1 MPRWTRT
8 ATLAGLILAGVSVL
22 DPLGSTEP
30 PLPPSNPAS
39 SPSAPREYT
48 LLFLGDIMLSRGGGA
63 KMRFEDDWA
72 YPFHEIAATLRAA
85 DLVYANLECP
95 ISDQGRE
102 LGHRYSFRADPR
114 AMAGLKE
121 ANVRVV
127 SQANNHTYDW
137 GPAALL
143 DSLERLRVGGIRVTG
158 AGQND
163 LEAHFPVIVDLNGV
177 RLAFLAYVDVP
188 PPEATAGVDRPGVAW
203 LEPGRVLADI
213 RYARPL
219 ADVLIV
225 CPHWGVEYKTQPTRA
240 QVKLAHAMIDTGA
253 DLVVGSH
260 PHVAEP
266 LEAYHGRWIAYSLG
280 NFVFDQHNPATHRG
294 QMLKVTARARRVTA
308 AALVP
313 IAINRH
319 LQATLAPP
327 EPPKPPRR
335 VLTAQK
341 LRAPNAK

>member
-22 DPLGSTEP
+22 DPLGSTQQ
-30 PLPPSNPAS
+30 PLS
-39 SPSAPREYT
+39 SPKPGSSPPAPREYT
-48 LLFLGDIMLSRGGGA
+48 LLFLGDIMLSRGVEV
-63 KMRFEDDWA
+63 KMKFENDWA

-95 ISDQGRE
+95 ISDRGRN
-102 LGHRYSFRADPR
+102 LGHRYSFRADPQVL
-114 AMAGLKE
+114 MGLKE
-121 ANVRVV
+121 ASVRVV

-143 DSLERLRVGGIRVTG
+143 DSLERLNAAGIRTPG

-163 LEAHFPVIVDLNGV
+163 LEAHFPVLLDLGGV
-177 RLAFLAYVDVP
+177 RLAFLAYVDIAP
-188 PPEATAGVDRPGVAW
+188 SEAKAGVDRPGVAW
-203 LEPGRVLADI
+203 LEPSRVLADI
-213 RYARPL
+213 RFARPL

-225 CPHWGVEYKTQPTRA
+225 CPHWGVEYAPQPTRE
-240 QVKLAHAMIDTGA
+240 QVKLARTMIDAGA

-294 QMLKVTARARRVTA
+294 LMLKVTVRARRVTA
-308 AALVP
+308 ATPVP
-313 IAINRH
+313 IAINRN
-319 LQATLAPP
+319 LQAALAPP
-327 EPPKPPRR
+327 EAPKLPRR
-335 VLTAQK
+335 IPTARK
-341 LRAPNAK
+341 LRATRAK

>member
-22 DPLGSTEP
+22 DPLGSTRP
-30 PLPPSNPAS
+30 PLSPPKPTS
-39 SPSAPREYT
+39 SPTAPREYT
-48 LLFLGDIMLSRGGGA
+48 LLFLGDIMLSRGVGA
-63 KMRFEDDWA
+63 KIKSESDWA
-72 YPFHEIAATLRAA
+72 YPFHEIASTLRTA

-95 ISDQGRE
+95 ISDQGRD
-102 LGHRYSFRADPR
+102 LHHLYSFRADPR

-121 ANVRVV
+121 ASVRVV

-143 DSLERLRVGGIRVTG
+143 DSLERLRAAGIRTAG

-163 LEAHFPVIVDLNGV
+163 LEAHFPTIVDLDGV

-188 PPEATAGVDRPGVAW
+188 PPEATAGVERPGVAW
-203 LEPGRVLADI
+203 LEPARVLADI
-213 RYARPL
+213 RFARPL

-225 CPHWGVEYKTQPTRA
+225 CPHWGVEYAPKPTRE
-240 QVKLAHAMIDTGA
+240 QVKLAHAMIDAGA

-260 PHVAEP
+260 PHVPEP

-280 NFVFDQHNPATHRG
+280 NFVFDQHNSATHRG
-294 QMLKVTARARRVTA
+294 LMLKVTARARHVTA
-308 AALVP
+308 ATLVP
-313 IAINRH
+313 IAINRS

-327 EPPKPPRR
+327 EPPKPARR
-335 VLTAQK
+335 VLAAQK
-341 LRAPNAK
+341 IRATRAK